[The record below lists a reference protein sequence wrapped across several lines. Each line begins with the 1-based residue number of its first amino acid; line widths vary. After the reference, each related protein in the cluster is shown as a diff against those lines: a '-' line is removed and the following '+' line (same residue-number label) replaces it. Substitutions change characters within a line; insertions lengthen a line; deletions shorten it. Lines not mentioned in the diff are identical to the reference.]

1 MFHVSKKQALFVKE
15 LCQGL
20 VSESVI
26 SEEVAKKIEA
36 NIVVDSFDWRRV
48 TRYAIWAA
56 VITII
61 IASLTLISTGPFI
74 DFITSIFVKPDV
86 GFAVI
91 FAAVAAALFFLG
103 YQRSQK
109 HPSKKVTNEG
119 VMFLGCVFLSFALN
133 SLGHSM
139 QWSTEGMLN
148 LLLFSCI
155 LFITLGYL
163 LKSPLI
169 FCFALILLGGYFGAQ
184 TGYVSGFGAYW
195 LGINYPLR
203 FFFFGISLI
212 LIALA
217 LREYPPFRPLFAVTK
232 NLGLLY
238 SFVSLWV
245 LSIFGNYGDMNA
257 WSDAGK
263 FELLHWS
270 LIFLAGSIF
279 AIYLG
284 VKLDDSGF
292 RGFGLTFL
300 FINLYTRFFEH
311 FWDKMPI
318 ALFFALLGASFWLLG
333 AYAERIW
340 VKSGNF
346 FTKK

>member
-15 LCQGL
+15 LCRGL

-26 SEEVAKKIEA
+26 SEEVAKSIEA
-36 NIVVDSFDWRRV
+36 HIVEDSFDWRRI

-56 VITII
+56 VVSLI
-61 IASLTLISTGPFI
+61 IASLTLLSTSVVI
-74 DFITSIFVKPDV
+74 DLITSIFKQPDI
-86 GFAVI
+86 GFAVV
-91 FAAVAAALFFLG
+91 FSCLAAVSFFVG
-103 YQRSQK
+103 YRRSQQ
-109 HPSKKVTNEG
+109 HPSKRVTNEG

-133 SLGHSM
+133 SVGVSM
-139 QWSTEGMLN
+139 QWGTEGELN
-148 LLLFSCI
+148 LLLFSCV
-155 LFITLGYL
+155 LFATLGYL

-169 FCFALILLGGYFGAQ
+169 FCYALILAGGYFGAE

-203 FFFFGISLI
+203 FFFFGVSLV

-217 LREYPPFRPLFAVTK
+217 LRDFNSFRPLYAVTK
-232 NLGLLY
+232 NIGLLY
-238 SFVSLWV
+238 GFVSLWV
-245 LSIFGNYGDMNA
+245 LSIFGNYGDMDV
-257 WSDAGK
+257 WSDAGR

-270 LIFLAGSIF
+270 LIFLAGSIA

-300 FINLYTRFFEH
+300 FINLYTRYFEH
-311 FWDKMPI
+311 FWDKMPL

-340 VKSGNF
+340 VKSGSF
-346 FTKK
+346 FSKK